1 MVNPSLEALR
11 ASLSERHIGLVEF
24 IGVNLDENYE
34 NPQVAVQHSVIV
46 QDFMMFCGF
55 NGSMTTNWH
64 KLLVSAVG
72 EMYDEH
78 MLSIVDAAKEWRTEY
93 KCASIKE
100 FRKGQLTALHGKS
113 KIIPLSLALYMGR
126 FIGTLESKE
135 KCERLWGKSGIS
147 DEILVKNGQ
156 I

>member
-34 NPQVAVQHSVIV
+34 NPQVAVRHSVIV

-72 EMYDEH
+72 EIYDEH
-78 MLSIVDAAKEWRTEY
+78 IHSIVNAAKQWRTEHQ
-93 KCASIKE
+93 CVSIKE
-100 FRKGQLTALHGKS
+100 SRKGLPTNLHGTSKILSLELALH
-113 KIIPLSLALYMGR
+113 MGR
-126 FIGTLESKE
+126 FIGTSHSKVRHE
-135 KCERLWGKSGIS
+135 ELWAKSGIS
-147 DEILVKNGQ
+147 DEILVKKT
-156 I
+156 